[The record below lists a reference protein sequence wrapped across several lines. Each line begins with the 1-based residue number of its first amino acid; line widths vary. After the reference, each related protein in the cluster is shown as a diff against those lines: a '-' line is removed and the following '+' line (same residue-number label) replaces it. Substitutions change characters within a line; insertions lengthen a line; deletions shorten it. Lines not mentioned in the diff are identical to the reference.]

1 MKIIDTTSNSLDLNK
16 CYQDIPN
23 NIQEVRRIPCV
34 MLMPVVSLL
43 SNFITQK
50 VLEVQISFRRFLSKS
65 IYCERTVHNVLFKV
79 MAIASHYFFPSF
91 W

>member
-1 MKIIDTTSNSLDLNK
+1 MEMNAFLFDKMNRNVNASKGIKVDSNIFQKIIHVIKLKICKKKYNAYIGSTNK
-16 CYQDIPN
+16 FPPFFYQK
-23 NIQEVRRIPCV
+23 
-34 MLMPVVSLL
+34 L
-43 SNFITQK
+43 
-50 VLEVQISFRRFLSKS
+50 S